1 MRHNRRPV
9 LMASKLNPNQ
19 ISLHPGER
27 PSATCPDCGRWRILR
42 RGMLSAHRGDD
53 GVTRCPGSGQR
64 IAVDITPAQWMIQL
78 EVAVRHARQLRAPY
92 SRLRTRP
99 KPQPPVPTPTFRMP
113 AA

>member
-9 LMASKLNPNQ
+9 LRASNLNPNL

-27 PSATCPDCGRWRILR
+27 PSAACPDCGRWRILR
-42 RGMLSAHRGDD
+42 RGMLSAHRGTD
-53 GVTRCPGSGQR
+53 GASRCPGSGQR
-64 IAVDITPAQWMIQL
+64 IAVDVTPAQWLVQL
-78 EVAVRHARQLRAPY
+78 QVAARHALQLHAPY

-99 KPQPPVPTPTFRMP
+99 KPHPPVPLPPFRMP